1 MAFPTPPDSV
11 ARLLTFKY
19 GARYMLWNLSE
30 EAYEYSLFDNQV
42 SPPSLPPSLPP
53 FFLPSSCAWIS

>member
-19 GARYMLWNLSE
+19 GPRYMLWNLSE

-42 SPPSLPPSLPP
+42 RPPSLAPLSEEAYDNSL
-53 FFLPSSCAWIS
+53 FDNR